1 MSMCEKEEIQCPVC
15 GTTGEFEMWKSVNTV
30 LNPEKKEQLLSG
42 SLFQYICPHCGKSY
56 NIDYPMLYHQMEDQI
71 MIYYV
76 VQEEDIQMVEKQF
89 RGDFGSAES
98 EITKVLKEDMDSY
111 LYRIVGSQR
120 ELMEKIRIF
129 DAGKDD
135 RIVELVKRIIIDAVA
150 DKNPDLGMPTSTT
163 WKKTENPYLSLNS
176 KAPWVPFRFRKVCTR
191 IWQRGCGKAADL
203 EPQRVPDQ
211 SCLGFK
217 GTGNGIRRRR
227 FISQALSKYSGKA
240 SNVCPFRKSRRN

>member
-15 GTTGEFEMWKSVNTV
+15 GTTGKFEMWTSLNTK
-30 LNPEKKEQLLSG
+30 LNPEKKEELLSG
-42 SLFQYICPHCGKSY
+42 ALFQYICPNCGKSF

-71 MIYYV
+71 IIYYV
-76 VQEEDIQMVEKQF
+76 VQEEDIQMVEEQF

-135 RIVELVKRIIIDAVA
+135 RIVELVKRIISDAVA
-150 DKNPDLGMPTSTT
+150 DKNPDLRDA
-163 WKKTENPYLSLNS
+163 NLYYLEEDGESLFVVVNS
-176 KAPWVPFRFRKVCTR
+176 KGALGTVPIPKGMYEDMAEGVRDKLPDLRSRSEFRIDRA
-191 IWQRGCGKAADL
+191 WASKA
-203 EPQRVPDQ
+203 
-211 SCLGFK
+211 LGME
-217 GTGNGIRRRR
+217 
-227 FISQALSKYSGKA
+227 
-240 SNVCPFRKSRRN
+240 

>member
-30 LNPEKKEQLLSG
+30 LNPEKKEELLSG
-42 SLFQYICPHCGKSY
+42 ALFQYICPHCGKSY

-76 VQEEDIQMVEKQF
+76 VQEEDIQMVEEQF

-98 EITKVLKEDMDSY
+98 ELTKVLKKDMDSY

-135 RIVELVKRIIIDAVA
+135 RIVELVKRIISDAVA
-150 DKNPDLGMPTSTT
+150 DKNPDLRDA
-163 WKKTENPYLSLNS
+163 NLYYLEEDGESLFVVVNS
-176 KAPWVPFRFRKVCTR
+176 KGALAPSRFRKACTR
-191 IWQRGCGKAADL
+191 ICRGGAGQAAGPS
-203 EPQRVPDQ
+203 EPQRVPDR

-217 GTGNGIRRRR
+217 GTGNGIVTMTYLTDLSHRLL
-227 FISQALSKYSGKA
+227 SQ
-240 SNVCPFRKSRRN
+240 VFRKGL